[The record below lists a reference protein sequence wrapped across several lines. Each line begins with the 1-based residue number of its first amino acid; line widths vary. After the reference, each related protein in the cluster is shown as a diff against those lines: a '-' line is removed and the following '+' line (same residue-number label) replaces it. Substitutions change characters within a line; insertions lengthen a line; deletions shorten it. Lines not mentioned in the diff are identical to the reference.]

1 MCVDYLLQ
9 TEYVGVIAVDE
20 LGDTIKIAV
29 VAFVHPA
36 VDVVRGDPE
45 VLAHTPHQLQLQGQ
59 LQHQLVPGLIA
70 VL

>member
-1 MCVDYLLQ
+1 MQ

-20 LGDTIKIAV
+20 LGNPIKIAV
-29 VAFVHPA
+29 VTYVHPA

-59 LQHQLVPGLIA
+59 L
-70 VL
+70 

>member
-1 MCVDYLLQ
+1 MQ

-20 LGDTIKIAV
+20 LGDPIEIAV
-29 VAFVHPA
+29 VTFVHPP

-45 VLAHTPHQLQLQGQ
+45 VLAHAPHQPQLQGQ

>member
-1 MCVDYLLQ
+1 MQ

-20 LGDTIKIAV
+20 LGNTIEVAV

-45 VLAHTPHQLQLQGQ
+45 VLAHAPHRLELQGQ

>member
-1 MCVDYLLQ
+1 MQ

-20 LGDTIKIAV
+20 LGDPIEIAV

-45 VLAHTPHQLQLQGQ
+45 VLAHAPH
-59 LQHQLVPGLIA
+59 
-70 VL
+70 

>member
-20 LGDTIKIAV
+20 LSNPIEVAV
-29 VAFVHPA
+29 ITFIHPP
-36 VDVVRGDPE
+36 VDVVRSDPE

-59 LQHQLVPGLIA
+59 LQHHLVPGLIA